1 MTNEQYR
8 ALCERMQQLASDA
21 DIEAAHGKADDILCG
36 VLDKLGYTEIVDL
49 YNSIEKWYG

>member
-8 ALCERMQQLASDA
+8 VLCERMRQLASDA
-21 DIEAAHGKADDILCG
+21 DIEAAHGKADDILCE

>member
-21 DIEAAHGKADDILCG
+21 DIEAAHGKADDILCE